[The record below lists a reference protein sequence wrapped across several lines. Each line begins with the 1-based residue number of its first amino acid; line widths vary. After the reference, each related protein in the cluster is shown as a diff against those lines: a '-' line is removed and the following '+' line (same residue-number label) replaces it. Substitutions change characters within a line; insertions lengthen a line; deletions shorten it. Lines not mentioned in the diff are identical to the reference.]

1 MLDSD
6 SRLMNL
12 MDYLQRRNLTK
23 YLVLGFVVLFL
34 ILILQK
40 LFLLVALVAMS
51 LVISFFMGNYQMA
64 KLIGIE
70 LVTFT
75 TVLAGFAFGPTAG
88 IFVGLFLIITHL
100 TIGHFAAGTYIMWV
114 VPAYLALG
122 FLAGTLT
129 GFDFAT
135 LGIYLAVGLNVFNL
149 ALTFLTFPQNL
160 GNYLPYSITN
170 VIFNLILFSQFG
182 PIAASLV
189 K

>member
-1 MLDSD
+1 MLNSD
-6 SRLMNL
+6 SRLMNFL
-12 MDYLQRRNLTK
+12 DYLQRRNLTK
-23 YLVLGFVVLFL
+23 YLVLGFAVLFL
-34 ILILQK
+34 VLILQK

-51 LVISFFMGNYQMA
+51 LVISFSMGNYQVA
-64 KLIGIE
+64 KSIGIE

-88 IFVGLFLIITHL
+88 ILVGLFLIITHL
-100 TIGHFAAGTYIMWV
+100 TIGHFAAGIYIMWV
-114 VPAYLALG
+114 VPAYLVLG
-122 FLAGTLT
+122 FLAGVIT

-135 LGIYLAVGLNVFNL
+135 LGIYMVVGLNLFNL
-149 ALTFLTFPQNL
+149 GLTFLTSPQNL

-182 PIAASLV
+182 SIAASLV